1 MILSHVRWRFK
12 RERNLVVVAIG
23 EGDDL
28 NVEKFM
34 WIDLRNILIIS
45 VLFHGKFVQNKNAF
59 KYKTEKGMK
68 IFLTTSI
75 AFNDEKDISK
85 FFGFI
90 SRYF

>member
-1 MILSHVRWRFK
+1 MILSHVRWRFR
-12 RERNLVVVAIG
+12 RERNLVVVAVG

-28 NVEKFM
+28 NAEKFM
-34 WIDLRNILIIS
+34 WVDLRNIMIIS

-68 IFLTTSI
+68 ISLTTSI
-75 AFNDEKDISK
+75 AFNDEKDINE